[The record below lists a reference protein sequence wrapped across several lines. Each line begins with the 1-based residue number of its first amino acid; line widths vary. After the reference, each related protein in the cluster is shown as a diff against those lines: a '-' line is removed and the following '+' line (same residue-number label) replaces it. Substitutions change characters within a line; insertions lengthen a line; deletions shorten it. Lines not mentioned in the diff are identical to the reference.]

1 MLRLKNLGLILVLLV
16 FGSSLFAQT
25 PRTVTPKTVA
35 AKKYSPPKLT
45 TLIGTTTDSAT
56 VSVDEALKLI
66 AQPLRIFD
74 DKKTAYAV
82 ASYQFMYTRKGVT
95 EDEGTGKVS
104 PATSIVDAMFKTT
117 PLPELWQKNITE
129 QLKSGESLFFFDV
142 VVKDNQGHLYFAPNL
157 KLKIR

>member
-1 MLRLKNLGLILVLLV
+1 MLPLKKIGFALVVLLS
-16 FGSSLFAQT
+16 GSSLFAQT

-35 AKKYSPPKLT
+35 AKKYTPPKLT
-45 TLIGTTTDSAT
+45 TIIGNTTDSAT

-74 DKKTAYAV
+74 DKKTGYSLT
-82 ASYQFMYTRKGVT
+82 SYQFMYTRIGVT

-104 PATSIVDAMFKTT
+104 PTTSMVDAMFKTT

-129 QLKSGESLFFFDV
+129 QLKPGESLFFFDV
-142 VVKDNQGHLYFAPNL
+142 VGKDSQGHLYFAPNL